1 MHILH
6 LIKTSEGATWAIN
19 QIKELKKFYPDITF
33 SVVIQDGGKHMPEYY
48 EVCKSVY
55 ILDFKLNLSIF
66 KKGSELREIV
76 KKDKPDIIHSWFTQ
90 TTLYARFFLR
100 DIKIP
105 RLFQVVGPLHLENKL
120 FKFFD
125 IHSAQKNDYWIAT
138 SKYIYNKY
146 RDSNVSASKLF
157 LNYAFIDVDVLLK
170 QKSILDIEDFRTQ
183 YDIRK
188 EDKIIGTASYIYPP
202 KFYEKSGVKNHELL
216 LEVFKEILTERKDVY
231 LMISGSTFGNDFKYE
246 EQLKEKAKLI
256 DDKRIIF
263 TGKYKNVY
271 SVISNFDVFVYLS
284 KSENLGG
291 VFESLLYEV
300 PTVSSDRGAL
310 PELVVNN
317 ETGYNVD
324 LNDKIKI
331 KERIIDLLDN
341 KHEDFIVNGKQKV
354 VDIFNKEELL
364 NTAVKIYNSVI
375 KKGNNKYNV

>member
-1 MHILH
+1 MHVLH

-19 QIKELKKFYPDITF
+19 QIKELKKLYPHITY
-33 SVVIQDGGKHMPEYY
+33 SVVIQDGGKHMQEYY

-55 ILDFKLNLSIF
+55 ILDFKLNLNIF
-66 KKGSELREIV
+66 KTGIELRKIV

-100 DIKIP
+100 DSKIP

-125 IHSAQKNDYWIAT
+125 IYSAQKNDYWIAT

-146 RDSNVSASKLF
+146 KDSNVSTNKLF
-157 LNYAFIDVDVLLK
+157 LNYAFIDVNVLLE
-170 QKSILDIEDFRTQ
+170 QKKIVEVEDFRTK
-183 YDIRK
+183 YNIK
-188 EDKIIGTASYIYPP
+188 NEDKIIGTASYIYPP
-202 KFYEKSGVKNHELL
+202 KFYEKNGVKNHELL
-216 LEVFKEILTERKDVY
+216 LEVFKEILSERKDVY
-231 LMISGSTFGNDFKYE
+231 LVISGSTFGNNFKYE
-246 EQLKEKAKLI
+246 ELLKEKAKLI

-310 PELVVNN
+310 PELVINN
-317 ETGYNVD
+317 ETGYNVS
-324 LNDKIKI
+324 LEDKIKI
-331 KERIIDLLDN
+331 KEKIIDLLDAKN
-341 KHEDFIVNGKQKV
+341 
-354 VDIFNKEELL
+354 DIFKLKGKEKVINTFNKKTLL
-364 NTAVKIYNSVI
+364 HTAFEIYNSV
-375 KKGNNKYNV
+375 KK

>member
-19 QIKELKKFYPDITF
+19 QIKELKKAQSTITF
-33 SVVIQDGGKHMPEYY
+33 SVVIPDGGKHLQEYY
-48 EVCKSVY
+48 EVCENVY
-55 ILDFKLNLSIF
+55 LLNFNLNFSIF
-66 KKGSELREIV
+66 KTGMELRKIV
-76 KKDKPDIIHSWFTQ
+76 KNENPDIIHSWFTQ

-125 IHSAQKNDYWIAT
+125 IYSAQKNDYWIAT

-146 RDSNVSASKLF
+146 KDSNVSTNKLF
-157 LNYAFIDVDVLLK
+157 LNYAFIDVNVLLE
-170 QKSILDIEDFRTQ
+170 QKKIVEVEDFRTK
-183 YDIRK
+183 YNIK
-188 EDKIIGTASYIYPP
+188 NEDKIIGTASYIYPP
-202 KFYEKSGVKNHELL
+202 KFYEKNGVKNHELL
-216 LEVFKEILTERKDVY
+216 LEVFKEILSERKDVY
-231 LMISGSTFGNDFKYE
+231 LVISGSTFGNNFKYE
-246 EQLKEKAKLI
+246 ELLKEKAKLI

-263 TGKYKNVY
+263 TGKYKNVF

-310 PELVVNN
+310 PELVINN
-317 ETGYNVD
+317 ETGYNVS
-324 LNDKIKI
+324 LEDKIKI
-331 KERIIDLLDN
+331 KEKIIDLLDAKN
-341 KHEDFIVNGKQKV
+341 
-354 VDIFNKEELL
+354 DIFKLKGKEKVINTFNKKTLL
-364 NTAVKIYNSVI
+364 HTAFEIYNSV
-375 KKGNNKYNV
+375 KK

>member
-1 MHILH
+1 MHVLH

-19 QIKELKKFYPDITF
+19 QIKELKKLYPHITY
-33 SVVIQDGGKHMPEYY
+33 SVVIQDGGKHMQEYY

-55 ILDFKLNLSIF
+55 ILDFKLNLNIF
-66 KKGSELREIV
+66 KTGIELRKIV

-100 DIKIP
+100 DSKIP

-125 IHSAQKNDYWIAT
+125 IYSAQKNDYWIAT

-146 RDSNVSASKLF
+146 KDSNVSTNKLF
-157 LNYAFIDVDVLLK
+157 LNYAFIDVNVLLE
-170 QKSILDIEDFRTQ
+170 QKKIVEVEDFRTK
-183 YDIRK
+183 YNIK
-188 EDKIIGTASYIYPP
+188 NEDKIIGTASYIYPP
-202 KFYEKSGVKNHELL
+202 KFYEKNGVKNHELL
-216 LEVFKEILTERKDVY
+216 LEVFKEILSEKKDVY
-231 LMISGSTFGNDFKYE
+231 LVISGSTFGNNFKYE
-246 EQLKEKAKLI
+246 ELLKEKAKLI

-263 TGKYKNVY
+263 TGKYKNVF

-310 PELVVNN
+310 PELVINN
-317 ETGYNVD
+317 ETGYNVS
-324 LNDKIKI
+324 LEDKIKI
-331 KERIIDLLDN
+331 KEKIIDLLDAKN
-341 KHEDFIVNGKQKV
+341 
-354 VDIFNKEELL
+354 DIFKLKGKEKVINTFNKKTLL
-364 NTAVKIYNSVI
+364 HTAFEIYNSV
-375 KKGNNKYNV
+375 KK